1 MNRFLGDV
9 SRGAEK
15 LVFVPLDDA
24 KVGCVRVSAKRFGNY
39 FRNIFALCRKMT
51 LSGCVLGGFQGC
63 RCGFGGLGVSL
74 VVCNVSVCDA
84 LVCLF

>member
-15 LVFVPLDDA
+15 SVFVPLGDA

-51 LSGCVLGGFQGC
+51 LSGCVSGGFWGWQVWFWRSCGEVDGMQCFC
-63 RCGFGGLGVSL
+63 R
-74 VVCNVSVCDA
+74 
-84 LVCLF
+84 

>member
-1 MNRFLGDV
+1 MNRFWGDV

-15 LVFVPLDDA
+15 SVFVPLGDA

-51 LSGCVLGGFQGC
+51 LSGCVL
-63 RCGFGGLGVSL
+63 CGFLGLAGVFL
-74 VVCNVSVCDA
+74 AV
-84 LVCLF
+84 LG